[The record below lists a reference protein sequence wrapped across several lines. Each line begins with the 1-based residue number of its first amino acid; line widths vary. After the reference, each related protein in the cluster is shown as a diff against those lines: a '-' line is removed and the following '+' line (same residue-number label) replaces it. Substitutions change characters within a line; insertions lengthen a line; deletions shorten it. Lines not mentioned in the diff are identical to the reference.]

1 MFLFF
6 GFRIKLSKAV
16 GFKKTRPFAPKT
28 ITALLDYYRLQMNN
42 IDKGGVGKGS

>member
-6 GFRIKLSKAV
+6 SFRIKLSKAV
-16 GFKKTRPFAPKT
+16 GFTRPFATKT
-28 ITALLDYYRLQMNN
+28 ITALLDYYRPQMNN